1 MIEIVKLPFIEIIPI
16 HSRTI
21 SLSAPFPTT
30 SSMQFYQ
37 ILSACTDQ
45 LDRFK
50 KYLNVI

>member
-1 MIEIVKLPFIEIIPI
+1 MHDQSEC
-16 HSRTI
+16 
-21 SLSAPFPTT
+21 PFPHNIFYAL
-30 SSMQFYQ
+30 FYQ